1 MRTVRTQI
9 MSLQLCTGE
18 DKLEGQA
25 VSAMEALRA
34 ARAAGVEL
42 RVDGEALVLEAA
54 SPPPADV
61 IDMLSRHKPA
71 LVALLRPGRDGW
83 TAQDWKA
90 FFEER
95 AAIAEF
101 DGGFP
106 RQEAEARAFGACV
119 VEWLNRNPVRSAPDR
134 CCWCDGGRTVSQRPP
149 SFWRRATG
157 HAWLHSGC
165 WRPWREHRQA
175 QAVDFL
181 QALGIAVPIEFPNDF
196 AKNGGA

>member
-1 MRTVRTQI
+1 M
-9 MSLQLCTGE
+9 
-18 DKLEGQA
+18 
-25 VSAMEALRA
+25 SAMDALRA

-71 LVALLRPGRDGW
+71 LVALLRSGRDDW
-83 TAQDWKA
+83 TAQNWKT
-90 FFEER
+90 FQDER
-95 AAIAEF
+95 AAMAEF

-119 VEWLNRNPVRSAPDR
+119 VEWLNRNPVRSTPDR
-134 CCWCDGGRTVSQRPP
+134 CCWCGGAERSAEVLLPFGVAP
-149 SFWRRATG
+149 TG

-165 WRPWREHRQA
+165 WRPWHELRQA

-181 QALGIAVPIEFPNDF
+181 QALGIAVPIDFPNDF

>member
-1 MRTVRTQI
+1 M
-9 MSLQLCTGE
+9 
-18 DKLEGQA
+18 
-25 VSAMEALRA
+25 SAMEALRA

-42 RVDGEALVLEAA
+42 RVEGEALVLEAA

-61 IDMLSRHKPA
+61 IDMLSRHKSA

-90 FFEER
+90 FLEER

-101 DGGFP
+101 DGGVP
-106 RQEAEARAFGACV
+106 RQEVEARAFGACV

-134 CCWCDGGRTVSQRPP
+134 CCWCGRAERSADVLIPFGVAP
-149 SFWRRATG
+149 TG

-165 WRPWREHRQA
+165 WEPWREHRRA

-181 QALGIAVPIEFPNDF
+181 QALGIAVPIKFPNDF
-196 AKNGGA
+196 ARNGAA